1 VRAVRCSWDEI
12 LEIVDDSSNDWIER
26 EGPDGKKYREFNPD
40 NLRRCKLRIAARE
53 WLLSKLLP
61 KRYSWD
67 WFLDDN
73 LRDELNLLRDPKTGK
88 T

>member
-1 VRAVRCSWDEI
+1 MRRLSRNGQENADCHGQAA
-12 LEIVDDSSNDWIER
+12 DWAYSAH
-26 EGPDGKKYREFNPD
+26 KK
-40 NLRRCKLRIAARE
+40 
-53 WLLSKLLP
+53 
-61 KRYSWD
+61 YSWD